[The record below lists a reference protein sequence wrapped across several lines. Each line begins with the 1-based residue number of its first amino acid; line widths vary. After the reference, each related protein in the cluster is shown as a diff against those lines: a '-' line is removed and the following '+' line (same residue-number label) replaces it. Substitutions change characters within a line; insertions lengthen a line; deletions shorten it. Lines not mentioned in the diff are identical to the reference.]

1 MVKGT
6 GLNGK
11 EEHVLDLTVRIEGK
25 KAYGEWSVKDVLHEL
40 LLGQHKSI
48 DAIPELDIDNTFG
61 IYNLDQQQESF
72 LKEILRR
79 IAKAFHY
86 AVNSNEATARNYIN
100 PIMVEA
106 VSAVQE
112 THALVRLAVEEQ
124 SDGSKGYG
132 RFDYVILCEELAVV
146 VTEAKMVEVQNGI
159 AQNIAQLH
167 TAVEMYGIVTTG
179 NEWRFL
185 SWKIPTTNNSKP
197 TVLLSTPY
205 NCSFKDMGGVSEV
218 LSAII
223 RILQSQA
230 GDVAGQSAE
239 EVESETDE
247 RGSQRARLE

>member
-1 MVKGT
+1 
-6 GLNGK
+6 L
-11 EEHVLDLTVRIEGK
+11 LD
-25 KAYGEWSVKDVLHEL
+25 
-40 LLGQHKSI
+40 QHKSL
-48 DAIPELDIDNTFG
+48 DAIPELDIDSTFG
-61 IYNLDQQQESF
+61 IYNLNQRQESF

-86 AVNSNEATARNYIN
+86 AVSSNEATARNYIN
-100 PIMVEA
+100 PIIVEA

-112 THALVRLAVEEQ
+112 THASVRLAVEEQ

-167 TAVEMYGIVTTG
+167 TVVEESKKRKRSDGTPIVKAVYGIVTTG

-197 TVLLSTPY
+197 TVLLSESY
-205 NCSFKDMGGVSEV
+205 YCVFKDMTGVSEV

-230 GDVAGQSAE
+230 DDVAGQSAE

-247 RGSQRARLE
+247 RSSQRARLE